1 MEANIWENREPSAA
15 GWHKYLHDHEPV
27 WKRSNESQT
36 EGQQQGR
43 QNGPPTGLADSGPV
57 ATEKTLTKPRGS
69 AFAEPLNVGYCGLA
83 VGLNGCGGWI

>member
-1 MEANIWENREPSAA
+1 MNQYGNAQMKAKRKANSKVVKMA
-15 GWHKYLHDHEPV
+15 L
-27 WKRSNESQT
+27 
-36 EGQQQGR
+36 
-43 QNGPPTGLADSGPV
+43 PTGLADSGPV